1 MSRSSTAPRGSPSH
15 PHPRPWCARKRP
27 ICGSLLGAA
36 PSSQEAQVGA
46 LVHRCSTQRTS
57 AQRSEMTPTRPA
69 TPTDPPD
76 LLRKPLGAGRWRQ
89 DPRAQLNPLTD
100 TTGDHHNDHRH
111 PARAAAGPV
120 DAATIADRYPI
131 PASAP
136 SFIVQ
141 TATAEHPSAPLDNG
155 PPVLG

>member
-1 MSRSSTAPRGSPSH
+1 
-15 PHPRPWCARKRP
+15 
-27 ICGSLLGAA
+27 
-36 PSSQEAQVGA
+36 
-46 LVHRCSTQRTS
+46 
-57 AQRSEMTPTRPA
+57 MTPTRPA

-76 LLRKPLGAGRWRQ
+76 LL
-89 DPRAQLNPLTD
+89 NPFTD

-111 PARAAAGPV
+111 PAPAAAGPV

-155 PPVLG
+155 PTVVLVPRRAPLVGSDRPARLGPVAARSRRPRNPPPGT